1 MLDRRGVWK
10 HSSGQEED
18 KKGGIVQEEGVKTE
32 LTTKRGVKGTK
43 DEKE

>member
-1 MLDRRGVWK
+1 MLDRRGFWK

-32 LTTKRGVKGTK
+32 LTKRGVKGTK